1 MAADRSS
8 DAVPQGALPMTQTAL
23 IVGASRG
30 LGLGLVAEYL
40 SRGWSVIATVRDASG
55 KAALKAL
62 PGADRLTVH
71 HADVT
76 SDADIA
82 RLAGAVA
89 GPLDLLFVN
98 AGIMGPGD
106 MTSASADEINA
117 VMQTNAFGPARLA
130 WALIDRVREQTGVL
144 ALMSTGMGSIADNT
158 SGGYDVYRAS
168 KAAQNMLARSLWVGP
183 ARARG
188 VTVLSVNPG
197 WVRTDMGGPGG
208 TIDVET
214 SCRGMA
220 DQITANAGAHEHRF
234 IGWNGRELPW

>member
-1 MAADRSS
+1 MI
-8 DAVPQGALPMTQTAL
+8 QTAL

-55 KAALKAL
+55 EATLKAL
-62 PGADRLTVH
+62 PGADLLTVH

-76 SDADIA
+76 SDTDIS

-106 MTSASADEINA
+106 LTSATADEINV

-130 WALIDRVREQTGVL
+130 WALIDRVRERTGVL

-168 KAAQNMLARSLWVGP
+168 KAAQNILARSLWVGP

-220 DQITANAGAHEHRF
+220 DQIAANAGAHEHRF

>member
-1 MAADRSS
+1 
-8 DAVPQGALPMTQTAL
+8 MTQSAL

-55 KAALKAL
+55 EAALKAL
-62 PGADRLTVH
+62 PGSTRLTVH

-82 RLAGAVA
+82 RLAAEIA
-89 GPLDLLFVN
+89 GPLNLLFVN
-98 AGIMGPGD
+98 AGIMGPSD
-106 MTSASADEINA
+106 MLSAPAAEIDQ

-130 WALIDRVREQTGVL
+130 WALVDRVREQTGVL

-183 ARARG
+183 ARVRG

-197 WVRTDMGGPGG
+197 WVRTDMGGPSG

-220 DQITANAGAHEHRF
+220 DQIAANAGAHDHRF
-234 IGWNGRELPW
+234 IGWNGLELAW

>member
-1 MAADRSS
+1 M
-8 DAVPQGALPMTQTAL
+8 
-23 IVGASRG
+23 
-30 LGLGLVAEYL
+30 
-40 SRGWSVIATVRDASG
+40 IATVRDGSG
-55 KAALKAL
+55 EPALQAL
-62 PGADRLTVH
+62 PGSDRLTVH

-82 RLAGAVA
+82 RLASQIA

-98 AGIMGPGD
+98 AGIMGPAD
-106 MTSASADEINA
+106 MTSASASEINA

-130 WALIDRVREQTGVL
+130 WALIDRVRERTGVL
-144 ALMSTGMGSIADNT
+144 ALMSTGMGSIADNA

-208 TIDVET
+208 TIDVAT

-220 DQITANAGAHEHRF
+220 DQIAASAGAREHRF
-234 IGWNGRELPW
+234 IDWNGRELPW

>member
-1 MAADRSS
+1 MS
-8 DAVPQGALPMTQTAL
+8 DQTAL

-55 KAALKAL
+55 EAALKAL
-62 PGADRLTVH
+62 PDAERLTVR

-76 SDADIA
+76 SDADIT
-82 RLAGAVA
+82 RLASAVE
-89 GPLDLLFVN
+89 PTLDIAFIN
-98 AGIMGPGD
+98 AGIMGPPD
-106 MTSASADEINA
+106 MASASVEEIDR

-130 WALIDRVREQTGVL
+130 WALMDKLREQTGVL
-144 ALMSTGMGSIADNT
+144 ALMSTGMASIADNT

-168 KAAQNMLARSLWVGP
+168 KAAQNMLARSLWIGS

-220 DQITANAGAHEHRF
+220 DQLAANTGAHEHRF

>member
-1 MAADRSS
+1 
-8 DAVPQGALPMTQTAL
+8 MTRTAL

-40 SRGWSVIATVRDASG
+40 SRGWTVIATVRDASG
-55 KAALKAL
+55 EMALKAL
-62 PGADRLTVH
+62 PGAERLGVH

-76 SDADIA
+76 SDADIT
-82 RLAGAVA
+82 RLAAEVS

-106 MTSASADEINA
+106 MTATTADEIDR
-117 VMQTNAFGPARLA
+117 VMRTNAFGPSRLA

-220 DQITANAGAHEHRF
+220 DQIAANAGAHEHRF
-234 IGWNGRELPW
+234 IGWNGLELPW

>member
-1 MAADRSS
+1 MS
-8 DAVPQGALPMTQTAL
+8 DHTAL

-40 SRGWSVIATVRDASG
+40 SRGWRVIATVRDASG
-55 KAALKAL
+55 EAALNAL
-62 PGADRLTVH
+62 PGMERMSVL

-82 RLAGAVA
+82 RLASAIDA
-89 GPLDLLFVN
+89 PLDLAFIN
-98 AGIMGPGD
+98 AGIMGPPD
-106 MTSASADEINA
+106 MASASAAEIDR
-117 VMQTNAFGPARLA
+117 VMQTNAFGPSRLA
-130 WALIDRVREQTGVL
+130 WALVDRVREQTGVL

-158 SGGYDVYRAS
+158 SGGYDIYRAS

-220 DQITANAGAHEHRF
+220 DQIAANAGAHEHRF
-234 IGWNGRELPW
+234 IGWNGLELPW

>member
-1 MAADRSS
+1 MN
-8 DAVPQGALPMTQTAL
+8 QTVL

-30 LGLGLVAEYL
+30 LGLGLTAEYL

-55 KAALKAL
+55 EMALKAL
-62 PGADRLTVH
+62 PGAERLGVH

-76 SDADIA
+76 SDADIT
-82 RLAGAVA
+82 RLAAEVS

-106 MTSASADEINA
+106 MTSAAADEIDR
-117 VMQTNAFGPARLA
+117 VMQTNAFGPSRLA

-220 DQITANAGAHEHRF
+220 DQIAANASTHEHRF
-234 IGWNGRELPW
+234 IGWNGLELAW